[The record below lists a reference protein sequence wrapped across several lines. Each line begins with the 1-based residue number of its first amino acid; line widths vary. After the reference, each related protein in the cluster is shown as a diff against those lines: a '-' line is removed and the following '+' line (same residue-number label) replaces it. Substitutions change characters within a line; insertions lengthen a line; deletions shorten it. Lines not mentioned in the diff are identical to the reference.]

1 MLDDRA
7 QAVVPAGPTAD
18 LYADI
23 ARRKIQVVVYN
34 YELLNF
40 EPGESHPRIVHI
52 RRRLEKRDL
61 LQAETYLGSLGLLLC
76 APGAAVAFREL
87 VGDEESD
94 VVAGALIGAARVSK
108 AHDDGRLHA
117 VPVGLF
123 AGWFLV
129 GSGLP
134 RRLVGAEEAR
144 EPKAEDSV
152 RRGLSPSPQQ
162 ESLRSPLHARP
173 PRPARRTA
181 PRRCRRALSP
191 RARAPSAACRLGR
204 LPEGWG

>member
-1 MLDDRA
+1 MSDDRA
-7 QAVVPAGPTAD
+7 QAVVPASPTAD

-94 VVAGALIGAARVSK
+94 VVAGALIGAGPGFQALD
-108 AHDDGRLHA
+108 AGR
-117 VPVGLF
+117 
-123 AGWFLV
+123 
-129 GSGLP
+129 
-134 RRLVGAEEAR
+134 
-144 EPKAEDSV
+144 
-152 RRGLSPSPQQ
+152 
-162 ESLRSPLHARP
+162 
-173 PRPARRTA
+173 
-181 PRRCRRALSP
+181 
-191 RARAPSAACRLGR
+191 PSAAPG
-204 LPEGWG
+204 

>member
-1 MLDDRA
+1 MSDDRA

-23 ARRKIQVVVYN
+23 ARREIEVVVYN

-52 RRRLEKRDL
+52 RRRLKKRDV
-61 LQAETYLGSLGLLLC
+61 LQAETYPGGLGLFLC
-76 APGAAVAFREL
+76 APGAAVTFSEL

-117 VPVGLF
+117 ALVGLF
-123 AGWFLV
+123 AG
-129 GSGLP
+129 
-134 RRLVGAEEAR
+134 
-144 EPKAEDSV
+144 
-152 RRGLSPSPQQ
+152 
-162 ESLRSPLHARP
+162 
-173 PRPARRTA
+173 
-181 PRRCRRALSP
+181 
-191 RARAPSAACRLGR
+191 
-204 LPEGWG
+204 

>member
-1 MLDDRA
+1 MSDDRA

-23 ARRKIQVVVYN
+23 ARREIEVVVYN

-52 RRRLEKRDL
+52 RRRLEKRDV
-61 LQAETYLGSLGLLLC
+61 LQAETYPGGLGLFLC

-87 VGDEESD
+87 VGNEEPD
-94 VVAGALIGAARVSK
+94 VVAGALIRAAQVSK
-108 AHDDGRLHA
+108 AHHDRRTHA
-117 VPVGLF
+117 VPGGLF
-123 AGWFLV
+123 ADWLLV
-129 GSGLP
+129 GLGLP
-134 RRLVGAEEAR
+134 HRLVGAEEAR

-152 RRGLSPSPQQ
+152 WRGLSPSPRQ
-162 ESLRSPLHARP
+162 ESLRSPLHAQP

-181 PRRCRRALSP
+181 PRRCRRPLSP
-191 RARAPSAACRLGR
+191 RQKSPSAA
-204 LPEGWG
+204 